1 MLRDNRQYYYED
13 CYMYFTF
20 AGVYSKQ
27 YNLFITNSKGFT
39 KVNSVGGS
47 VKTET
52 PDYQNRNYYLGTTKS
67 KKTIKIDVATEGLS
81 YDEYKEMMNWLEEG
95 RTGFLYFDSDVDW
108 GWDVVISK
116 MGDATQ
122 NFTPHGGIYEFN
134 IQFDTIGSYCARS
147 PWNNIINMTSP
158 FGNSLA
164 AANDRTVAEMS
175 ISNKFGVP
183 EVVYTANSGGFKEIY
198 LPSVS
203 NRDGYLDYS
212 FEPGSNINLE
222 IQKLTNKTNNE
233 YITYVKYAGTYNL
246 SNPRL
251 KYLGASNYVVIN
263 DSSIIE
269 NDENFVLTESNQ
281 NNGLL
286 VLDGYT
292 YFSRNSY
299 TIDSPSIKSL
309 TLHQEDYDRIQYW
322 SGLYVCI
329 AWPDYTNTTTYS
341 DQRYDDVDMDL
352 IQYNELSYPY
362 RFYSCIWFIP
372 KITDRTI
379 TLGAQ
384 NWNRGSL
391 PATKLGKPIVT
402 FGQYNKIR
410 ITNSDETNPQLL
422 VHKYNNI

>member
-81 YDEYKEMMNWLEEG
+81 YDKYKEMMSWLEEG
-95 RTGFLYFDSDVDW
+95 RTGFLYFDSDADW

-122 NFTPHGGIYEFN
+122 NFTQHGGVYEFN

-147 PWNNIINMTSP
+147 PWDNIIDITSP
-158 FGNSLA
+158 FTA
-164 AANDRTVAEMS
+164 AANDRTAAEMS
-175 ISNKFGVP
+175 ISNKAGVP
-183 EVVYTANSGGFKEIY
+183 EVVYAADSGGFKEIY
-198 LPSVS
+198 LPSIS

-233 YITYVKYAGTYNL
+233 YTTYVKYAGTYNL

-251 KYLGASNYVVIN
+251 KYLGASNYVVVN

-292 YFSRNSY
+292 YFSRDYY
-299 TIDSPSIKSL
+299 TIDSPLSQELRL
-309 TLHQEDYDRIQYW
+309 TLRQDDIDRIQYW
-322 SGLYVCI
+322 NNLYICI
-329 AWPDYTNTTTYS
+329 SWQDLTNTNTYEE
-341 DQRYDDVDMDL
+341 QLYDV
-352 IQYNELSYPY
+352 QPYPY
-362 RFYSCIWFIP
+362 KFFSCIWFSPNFDLDNPEIVVLP
-372 KITDRTI
+372 
-379 TLGAQ
+379 LQ
-384 NWNRGSL
+384 NWNRKAFPTTEDL
-391 PATKLGKPIVT
+391 KTGKTFVT

-410 ITNSDETNPQLL
+410 ITNNSSETSPQLI